1 MKRFAVIGHPIAHSR
16 SPAIHQA
23 FAAQAG
29 IALQYERVEAPL
41 DGFAATVARLRET
54 GYAGLNVTLPF
65 KPEALQLAA
74 LPSQRASLAGAANTL
89 GWDAAGRL
97 WADNT
102 DGLGL
107 VRDLQHNAGWPLA
120 GREILLL
127 GAGGASS
134 GCLGPLIEAR
144 PARIAVWNR
153 SLDRAAAL
161 VARHAA
167 LAAAQGV
174 ELQVIG
180 TPAGS
185 FDAIINGTSAALGG
199 NGLALPNGTGLL
211 RAGGLAVDMVYG
223 QAAEPFLAWARAQ
236 PAGCLR
242 DGLGMLVEQ
251 AAEAFERWH
260 GQRPDSAP
268 VLAQLRE
275 G

>member
-16 SPAIHQA
+16 SPLIHQA
-23 FAAQAG
+23 FAAQFG

-41 DGFAATVARLRET
+41 DGFAATVARLREA
-54 GYAGLNVTLPF
+54 GCDGLNVTLPF
-65 KPEALQLAA
+65 KPEALQLAELTSERA
-74 LPSQRASLAGAANTL
+74 LLAGAANTL
-89 GWDAAGRL
+89 GWDGAGRL

-107 VRDLQHNAGWPLA
+107 VRDIEQGAGWPLA

-144 PARIAVWNR
+144 PARLSVWNR
-153 SLDRAAAL
+153 SAAKAEAL
-161 VARHAA
+161 VERHRA

-174 ELQVIG
+174 SLQATMRLDG
-180 TPAGS
+180 G
-185 FDAIINGTSAALGG
+185 FDAVINGTSAALGG
-199 NGLALPNGTGLL
+199 DSLSLPDGLLRPDGLAL
-211 RAGGLAVDMVYG
+211 DMVYG
-223 QAAEPFLAWARAQ
+223 AAAEPFLDWARAQ
-236 PAGCLR
+236 GAGHGR

-260 GQRPDSAP
+260 GRRPDSAA
-268 VLAQLRE
+268 VLAQLRAA
-275 G
+275 